1 MEKITSILEKDKILL
16 EQIIADNVSLLFGE
30 QDKLALNLFIDKIMD
45 RISSIDIFDW
55 KLTESSSDP
64 FTRYGSSEILE
75 ELLNCVEL
83 IIIKVI

>member
-55 KLTESSSDP
+55 KLTETQDEH
-64 FTRYGSSEILE
+64 YE
-75 ELLNCVEL
+75 EE
-83 IIIKVI
+83 